1 MSHTTKVK
9 SVVIRDVRAIRAAVQ
24 ELQRAGRKIA
34 LKENAVPRMY
44 YKDQFQNSTKR
55 QTAEYV
61 IECQGMSNITGKP
74 CDVGLVKQDDGTFV
88 PYLDT
93 WGNYV
98 KEHCG
103 NPFQSTHSLRSATLP
118 CTAFPA
124 PEAVSIHALLAECDR
139 ESIHY
144 LLPYTGFNP
153 RTPCGVRRLE
163 GAGEPY

>member
-93 WGNYV
+93 WGTTSKSIAETRSLLPKMALRNRILPLRLSPRRIPSTR
-98 KEHCG
+98 
-103 NPFQSTHSLRSATLP
+103 PFSRQPTRATPCRTATL
-118 CTAFPA
+118 
-124 PEAVSIHALLAECDR
+124 I
-139 ESIHY
+139 
-144 LLPYTGFNP
+144 P
-153 RTPCGVRRLE
+153 RAMCS
-163 GAGEPY
+163 

>member
-24 ELQRAGRKIA
+24 ELQRAGRKIV

-44 YKDQFQNSTKR
+44 YKDQFRNSTKR

-103 NPFQSTHSLRSATLP
+103 NPKLTAKDGLTESDIAIAAFSQAYSKHAAIFAATDQGYTVQDCYLDSAGNVQLTV
-118 CTAFPA
+118 A
-124 PEAVSIHALLAECDR
+124 
-139 ESIHY
+139 
-144 LLPYTGFNP
+144 TGF
-153 RTPCGVRRLE
+153 
-163 GAGEPY
+163 